1 MYYFVDTWPIPLS
14 HKVPRSTCCSRLLT
28 SSPLLFSLLFS
39 LFQVSK
45 NIIFNV
51 LQPAYIT
58 LLYLLS

>member
-1 MYYFVDTWPIPLS
+1 MYYFSDTWPTSIS
-14 HKVPRSTCCSRLLT
+14 HNMPRSTCCSRLLT

-45 NIIFNV
+45 NIIFNF

-58 LLYLLS
+58 LLYLL